1 MRASD
6 GKVKD
11 SFLVIERTPFINK
24 VLAKDILL
32 VLLSSFFAFNVHYP
46 EDCCNFY
53 SLLEVLFLNKK
64 IPPRKPRLS
73 ALVSQL
79 KA

>member
-1 MRASD
+1 MKDTARNDPSPQPCIVVHASD

-46 EDCCNFY
+46 EGCCKFY
-53 SLLEVLFLNKK
+53 SLLEVQQES
-64 IPPRKPRLS
+64 PS
-73 ALVSQL
+73 
-79 KA
+79 